1 MFSKDK
7 DEVMA
12 TKLKKILYA
21 EDEEDIRAIAQIALE
36 DLGGFTVKYCAN
48 GQDALSAAQTFIPDL
63 ILLDVMMP
71 FKDGPTTLQELR
83 QLKDFS
89 SIPAVFMTAKIQAQE
104 IEEYK
109 KWALWMSS
117 PSRLILWNLQTSL
130 IKYGSNIMEKYIID
144 YRSFF

>member
-109 KWALWMSS
+109 KMGVVDVIAK
-117 PSRLILWNLQTSL
+117 PFDP
-130 IKYGSNIMEKYIID
+130 MELANELNKIWIQYHGKNT
-144 YRSFF
+144 

>member
-1 MFSKDK
+1 MFRKDK

-36 DLGGFTVKYCAN
+36 DIGGFAVKYCAN
-48 GQDALSAAQTFIPDL
+48 GQDALSAAQTFLPDL

-109 KWALWMSS
+109 KMGVVDVIAK
-117 PSRLILWNLQTSL
+117 PFDP
-130 IKYGSNIMEKYIID
+130 MELANELNKIWIQCHGKNT
-144 YRSFF
+144 

>member
-1 MFSKDK
+1 MT
-7 DEVMA
+7 

-36 DLGGFTVKYCAN
+36 DIGDYEVKYCSN
-48 GQDALSAAQTFIPDL
+48 GQDVLSAAQTFTPDL

-83 QLKDFS
+83 KLNSFS
-89 SIPAVFMTAKIQAQE
+89 SIPAVFMTAKIQTQE

-109 KWALWMSS
+109 EMGVVDVIAK
-117 PSRLILWNLQTSL
+117 PFNP
-130 IKYGSNIMEKYIID
+130 MELANELNKIWIRYHGKNT
-144 YRSFF
+144 